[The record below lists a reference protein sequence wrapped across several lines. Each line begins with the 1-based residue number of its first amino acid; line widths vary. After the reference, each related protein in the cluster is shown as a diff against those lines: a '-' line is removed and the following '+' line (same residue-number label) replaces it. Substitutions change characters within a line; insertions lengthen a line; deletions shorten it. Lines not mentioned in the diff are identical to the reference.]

1 MTKGF
6 GGTDRMRVSDGH
18 RDMYAKGSQR
28 DPDIT
33 RRAQMG
39 QEGVKHEKGIPE
51 RPWTGLRAAG
61 RVPLLV

>member
-1 MTKGF
+1 MKVT
-6 GGTDRMRVSDGH
+6 DGH

-33 RRAQMG
+33 RSQMG
-39 QEGVKHEKGIPE
+39 QEGLRHEKGIPE
-51 RPWTGLRAAG
+51 RPWTGLRGAG

>member
-1 MTKGF
+1 MTKEF
-6 GGTDRMRVSDGH
+6 GGTDRMKVTDGH

-33 RRAQMG
+33 RSQMG
-39 QEGVKHEKGIPE
+39 QEGLRHEKGIPE
-51 RPWTGLRAAG
+51 RPWTGLRGAG